1 MSSNINQI
9 LHISS
14 SGMLAQLT
22 DLDIV
27 SDNLANINT
36 SGFKSSR
43 SNFQELLNATLK
55 SGVEIQSTQRFMDQ
69 GSLHKT
75 TNQLDLAINGEGF
88 FAVQM
93 SGGQTA
99 FTRDGEFTLDSQRRI
114 VNANGLPLVWQG
126 QVPQDATEIN
136 VNPDGTVIA
145 RQGSRWN
152 QIGVIQLNRFANP
165 SGMEGFGS
173 NLWLATDVSGQ
184 AQSGRADSKGFGQII
199 GSALEQSNVNIAN
212 EMTEM
217 VSLQRSFQM
226 SVRMLQQTDQMI
238 AQAIRMRRG

>member
-1 MSSNINQI
+1 MANINQI

-22 DLDIV
+22 DLDLV

-36 SGFKSSR
+36 AGFKSTR
-43 SNFQELLNATLK
+43 SNFQELLNAQLE
-55 SGVEIQSTQRFMDQ
+55 SGVEIQSSQRFMDQ
-69 GSLHKT
+69 GNLQKT
-75 TNQLDLAINGEGF
+75 DSPLDLAINGEGF

-93 SGGQTA
+93 NGGQTA
-99 FTRDGEFTLDSQRRI
+99 YTRDGEFSLDSQRRI

-126 QVPQDATEIN
+126 QIPQDATEIT
-136 VNPDGTVIA
+136 VKSDGTVLA
-145 RQGSRWN
+145 RQGNKWN
-152 QIGVIQLNRFANP
+152 QAGVIQLNRFANP

-184 AQSGRADSKGFGQII
+184 AQTGRADSQGFGEIV
-199 GSALEQSNVNIAN
+199 GSSLEQSNVNIAN
-212 EMTEM
+212 EMAEM

-226 SVRMLQQTDQMI
+226 SLRALQQTDQMI